1 MVKFDYVHDVQNGYR
16 KVLNSMARPGVVENL
31 NEEASNIDSEIE
43 AYKSTVFMM
52 LMLLDREVTFNVI
65 SKDSEKISSIV
76 SEMTYARIDTI
87 EEADYVFITED
98 ACNEKLHE
106 VLRRVKIGD
115 LSNPN
120 QSSTIIAEFNEISE
134 IGDIEL
140 TGPGIEESNSV
151 YISGNRQ
158 WINGRR
164 KINCEYPLGIDCI
177 FLDRNN
183 NVLCI
188 PRTTNINI

>member
-120 QSSTIIAEFNEISE
+120 KSSTIIAEFNEISE

-164 KINCEYPLGIDCI
+164 KINCEYPLGIDKY
-177 FLDRNN
+177 
-183 NVLCI
+183 
-188 PRTTNINI
+188 